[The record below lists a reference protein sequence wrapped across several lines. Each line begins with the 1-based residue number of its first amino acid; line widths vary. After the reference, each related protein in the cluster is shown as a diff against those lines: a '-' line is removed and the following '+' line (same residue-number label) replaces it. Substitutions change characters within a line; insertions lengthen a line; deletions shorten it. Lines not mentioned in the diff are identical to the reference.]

1 MATTT
6 MSWGDLIKAVEIDVV
21 DSAPDAKVVEAT
33 MLMMQMLQLLRP
45 AMAIGVTSAVL
56 PTAVSV
62 ICVCIA
68 RAMTRGL
75 KQTSSGS
82 STPTAPNM
90 PRGAAEHAD
99 VLENSYVTATVD
111 SAWSAI
117 MDRQRVARNAH
128 TRIAWA
134 NSRLLSLAKIKQHIM
149 KETHE
154 PVTLEALLHAEPP
167 RTKHQKRSWSSN
179 VASISCCIAAY
190 HHAISS
196 SEHHSCRAIQQEICA
211 YAYTLRRGLPS
222 NVDVTEF
229 FALLHRAI
237 MNRALNMA
245 LRKTIDKS
253 LGDDLFVGSDGR
265 CVTQLGRQALA
276 DILEQCIDKVLTDYQ
291 SLRDDIKQFR
301 R

>member
-6 MSWGDLIKAVEIDVV
+6 MSWEDLIKAVEIDVV

-90 PRGAAEHAD
+90 PRGAAKHAD
-99 VLENSYVTATVD
+99 VLENSYVTATGH
-111 SAWSAI
+111 I
-117 MDRQRVARNAH
+117 R
-128 TRIAWA
+128 TAWA
-134 NSRLLSLAKIKQHIM
+134 NARLLSLAKIKQHIM
-149 KETHE
+149 RETHE
-154 PVTLEALLHAEPP
+154 PVTLEALLLAEPP
-167 RTKHQKRSWSSN
+167 RTKHQKRSWWSN
-179 VASISCCIAAY
+179 VESISRCIAAY
-190 HHAISS
+190 HHAISA
-196 SEHHSCRAIQQEICA
+196 SEHDKGRAIQQDIYA
-211 YAYTLRRGLPS
+211 YAYVLRRGLPS

-229 FALLHRAI
+229 FALLHQAI
-237 MNRALNMA
+237 TNRALNMA
-245 LRKTIDKS
+245 LRKTIGNS
-253 LGDDLFVGSDGR
+253 LGDDLFVGPDSR
-265 CVTQLGRQALA
+265 CVTQFGRQALA
-276 DILEQCIDKVLTDYQ
+276 DILEQCIDTVLTDYQ
-291 SLRDDIKQFR
+291 SLRDDMKQFR